1 MESDK
6 PFFERYYIKAN
17 VWIWILS
24 YVGNFYWTH
33 HFYNLLGAKY
43 DDALRSNQHQ
53 SALLTVHMEASMV
66 FEMNDMDLSNDGKL
80 ATIETKF
87 KRSFVFAG
95 ERPVAVGAGN
105 IHVSFKES
113 IASS

>member
-1 MESDK
+1 MPKPIIFTVALEPYMEEINFLPKLK
-6 PFFERYYIKAN
+6 PPRKSLLN
-17 VWIWILS
+17 
-24 YVGNFYWTH
+24 
-33 HFYNLLGAKY
+33 NLLGAKY

-95 ERPVAVGAGN
+95 ESPVAVGAGN